1 MKYLISATLIIV
13 GVIHLLP
20 MSGVLGSARLT
31 SLYGLD
37 FNEQDLEILMRH
49 RAVLFGLLG
58 AFMIVAAFK
67 PAYQTIAF
75 LGGFISVLSFLY
87 LAWSVGGY
95 NAQVGRVLLADVVAL
110 GCLIVGS
117 AAHIYVQREA

>member
-1 MKYLISATLIIV
+1 MKYLVTATLIVV
-13 GVIHLLP
+13 GVVHLLP
-20 MSGVLGSARLT
+20 LSGVLGSARLT

-37 FNEQDLEILMRH
+37 FNETNLEILMRH

-58 AFMIVAAFK
+58 AFMVFAAFK

-75 LGGFISVLSFLY
+75 VAGFISVLSFLY

-95 NAQVGRVLLADVVAL
+95 NAQVGRVFLADVVAL
-110 GCLIVGS
+110 SCLIVGS
-117 AAHIYVQREA
+117 AAHIFLQREA